1 MVCALSLLAPAELTA
16 APAVPSESQV
26 RFDIPAG
33 TAETALAAMAQT
45 AGISIGWDGG
55 PPTFPVKRLSGTMT
69 PAKALRRLLAGSFYQ
84 AVRVGPTAYRLQRP
98 IAPLPP
104 PLPPRVPVK
113 LGAAPTTAPEDAPP
127 PELPPGIIVVTGQKR
142 SQSVGDV
149 PLSLSL
155 VNLSDIRRN
164 LIPPDNRDISLSIEG
179 LALTNLGPGRNR
191 QFIRGVADSPFNGP
205 SQSTVTVEL
214 DEARVTFDAPDPD
227 LRLVDMERVE
237 ILKGPQGPLHG
248 SGALGGIYHVVTRK
262 PELDT
267 FGGSIVVSGQD
278 VGEGGYGAGGEGV
291 VNLPIVE
298 DKLAL
303 RVVGY
308 ASSDAGWIDNIG
320 RNSNANST
328 TTAGG
333 RVALRWA
340 PAPNWTVDLSGTLQD
355 VDSHDSQYVLTS
367 DDTVKRQ
374 ARIPEPAEN
383 DFKVVAATVQGRIGG
398 LKLLAAASYID
409 HDVDYAL
416 DSSAASTAFGLT
428 GDSRFYDD
436 RRYTIANYEIR
447 LSPIDSSHWLAGLSY
462 LDTTSLNV
470 ATITSNDGTTVVEN
484 IDHRVRELAAFGEAS
499 LRLFD
504 EVTATAGARLFRTI
518 AEDEASEQAGGR
530 SQRVTQ
536 TLLSPSLSVSWA
548 ADTRTIVYLRYARAV
563 RPGGLAPAGTE
574 ASGRFDS
581 DNLGTFDLGIRSE
594 TPNHTITYSAAAFYT
609 DWDHIQSD
617 YLLPNGLISTRNAGN
632 GRIYG
637 IEASGR
643 WNPIARFQLSAGATW
658 IDAKL
663 TRGEN
668 GVSLR
673 DRHLPVT
680 PDVTARL
687 SAQYR
692 FRLADWVTQLSA
704 QANYIGKARL
714 ALDDNLDRKMGNY
727 ATTAAGIFATRNRV
741 TVGAHIDNI
750 LNVRGDSFAFGN
762 PFSIM
767 LGRQYTPLRPRSL
780 TLSAGYSW

>member
-1 MVCALSLLAPAELTA
+1 MVYALSLLAPGELIA
-16 APAVPSESQV
+16 APIGVAAPESPH

-33 TAETALAAMAQT
+33 PAETALAAMAQS

-55 PPTFPVKRLSGTMT
+55 VPAFPVKRLSGTMT
-69 PAKALRRLLAGSFYQ
+69 PAKALHRILSGSGYQ
-84 AVRVGPTAYRLQRP
+84 AVRVGPTAYRIQRP
-98 IAPLPP
+98 IAPPP
-104 PLPPRVPVK
+104 PPPRTPVK
-113 LGAAPTTAPEDAPP
+113 LGAAPAIEPGTAPL
-127 PELPPGIIVVTGQKR
+127 PELPPGVIVVTGQKR

-149 PLSLSL
+149 PLSLAI
-155 VNLSDIRRN
+155 VNLADFRSN
-164 LIPPDNRDISLSIEG
+164 LNPPDNRDISLSVEG

-248 SGALGGIYHVVTRK
+248 SGALGGIYHIVTRK
-262 PELDT
+262 PDLDA
-267 FGGSIVVSGQD
+267 FGGSIVVSGED
-278 VGEGGYGAGGEGV
+278 VGEGGYGGGGEGV
-291 VNLPIVE
+291 VNLPIMK

-328 TTAGG
+328 TTEGG

-340 PAPNWTVDLSGTLQD
+340 PAPGWTVDLSGTLQD

-374 ARIPEPAEN
+374 ARIPEPADN

-409 HDVDYAL
+409 HDVNYAL
-416 DSSAASTAFGLT
+416 DSSDASAAFGLT
-428 GDSRFYDD
+428 GNSLFYDD
-436 RRYTIANYEIR
+436 RKYTIANYEVR
-447 LSPIDSSHWLAGLSY
+447 LSPADSSHWLAGLSY

-470 ATITSNDGTTVVEN
+470 ATITSSTGTMEVEN
-484 IDHRVRELAAFGEAS
+484 IDHRVRELAAFGETIVP
-499 LRLFD
+499 LFD
-504 EVTATAGARLFRTI
+504 GVSATAGARLFRTI

-536 TLLSPSLSVSWA
+536 NLLSPSLSVSWA
-548 ADTRTIVYLRYARAV
+548 ANARTIVYLRYARAV
-563 RPGGLAPAGTE
+563 RPGGLAPAGLE

-581 DNLGTFDLGIRSE
+581 DDLGTFDLGIRSE
-594 TPNHTITYSAAAFYT
+594 TPSHKFAYSSAVFYT

-643 WNPIARFQLSAGATW
+643 WTPIARFQLSAGATYVN
-658 IDAKL
+658 AKL
-663 TRGEN
+663 TRSED
-668 GVSLR
+668 GVPLH
-673 DRHLPVT
+673 DRRLPVT

-704 QANYIGKARL
+704 QANYIGRARL

-727 ATTAAGIFATRNRV
+727 TTTAAGIFATRGRL
-741 TVGAHIDNI
+741 TIGARIDNI
-750 LNVRGDSFAFGN
+750 LNVQGDSFAFGN

-767 LGRQYTPLRPRSL
+767 LGSQYTPLRPRTL
-780 TLSAGYSW
+780 TMSAGWSW